1 MNTPNLITRR
11 SFLRQAACAA
21 VGTAGLTNALFD
33 LRKIAAFSLG
43 NSDVLSGD
51 YKALVCLFLYGGN
64 DANNMI
70 VPTSTTD
77 YNGYTAAR
85 GGIALPLASLLP
97 IIPITT
103 DGRTFGLNGNLTG
116 LKSLFD
122 QQKLAIL
129 ANVGSL
135 VEPLNGVTDYRLST
149 KRKPPQLFSHSDQQ
163 SQWQTS
169 VPDVGLGAVTG
180 WGGRM
185 GELAA
190 LRALNASGQVSVCI
204 SLNGNNTF
212 QVGDTVVPYNVSTG
226 GAVGLNNYIY
236 PGTVGA
242 NANDVLRSRA
252 IDDLIG
258 LSHTNLFE
266 KTFASTAKRSID
278 NAALLKVALNRTDA
292 TQGGTPLSTVFPA
305 TGLGNQLKMI
315 ARLIKGRD
323 DLNLRRQIFFVSV
336 GGYDTHTN
344 EVTAHNGLYAELS
357 GAVSAFYA
365 ATVEM
370 AVQNSVTTFT
380 GSDFGRT
387 YQGNGNG
394 SDHGWG
400 SHHLVVGGVVQG
412 QNIYGNRGMP
422 DQVLNQTGAPHTN
435 PDDTGQ
441 GRWVPSTSVDEY
453 AARLALWFGVSQT
466 DIASVLPNIGRFNT
480 NYTDPKL
487 AFI

>member
-21 VGTAGLTNALFD
+21 VGTAGVTNALFD
-33 LRKIAAFSLG
+33 LRRIAAFSLG
-43 NSDVLSGD
+43 NSNISALTGD

-64 DANNMI
+64 DAGNLI
-70 VPTSTTD
+70 VPAGTD
-77 YNGYTAAR
+77 YGAYATIR
-85 GGIALPLASLLP
+85 GTIALPQASILP
-97 IIPITT
+97 ISPLTT
-103 DGRTFGLNGNLTG
+103 DGRSFGLHPNLTE
-116 LKSLFD
+116 LKTLFD
-122 QQKLAIL
+122 QQKVAIL

-135 VEPLNGVTDYRLST
+135 VEPLANNTEYRSSS

-163 SQWQTS
+163 AQWQTS
-169 VPDVGLGAVTG
+169 VPDVGLGALTG

-190 LRALNASGQVSVCI
+190 LQALNASGQISVCI
-204 SLNGNNTF
+204 SIAGNNTF
-212 QVGDTVVPYNVSTG
+212 QVGDTVVPYAVSTN
-226 GAVGLNNYIY
+226 GAAGLNNYVYGSTI
-236 PGTVGA
+236 GA
-242 NANDVLRSRA
+242 DAIRSRA
-252 IDDLIG
+252 IDQLIG

-266 KTFASTAKRSID
+266 KTFSDTKKRSID
-278 NAALLKVALNRTDA
+278 NAALLATALSRSTGA
-292 TQGGTPLSTVFPA
+292 GALATVFPN
-305 TGLGNQLKMI
+305 TSLGNQLKMI

-344 EVTAHNGLYAELS
+344 ETTAHQGLFTELS
-357 GAVSAFYA
+357 QAVSAFYNS
-365 ATVEM
+365 TVELG
-370 AVQNSVTTFT
+370 VQDSVTTFT
-380 GSDFGRT
+380 ASDFGRT
-387 YQGNGNG
+387 YQSNGTG

-400 SHHLVVGGVVQG
+400 SHHLVAGGAVHG

-422 DQVLNQTGAPHTN
+422 TLAIGS

-453 AARLALWFGVSQT
+453 AARLALWFGVSPT
-466 DIASVLPNIGRFNT
+466 DIPAVLPNMSRFNT
-480 NYTDPKL
+480 NYADPKL